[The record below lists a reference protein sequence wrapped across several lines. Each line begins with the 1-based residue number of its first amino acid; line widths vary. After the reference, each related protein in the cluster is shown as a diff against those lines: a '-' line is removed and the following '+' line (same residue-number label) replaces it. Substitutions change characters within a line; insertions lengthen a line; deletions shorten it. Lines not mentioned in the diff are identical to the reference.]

1 MNQSHANGT
10 VLEASAETSTA
21 VHDYGGAVTPVPPI
35 ASLCN
40 TSCTTTVALQRDTV
54 IERCSGASDSM
65 KPIGFNEESNT

>member
-40 TSCTTTVALQRDTV
+40 TQSGDRQLLTRYPVETVL
-54 IERCSGASDSM
+54 
-65 KPIGFNEESNT
+65 NL